1 MIKQVIK
8 WFAFKT
14 GKFKN
19 VYIKFCNP
27 SGSEYAEFEKK
38 WGCFYSIGVNCA
50 FWPYTNITNPE
61 YTKLGNNVML
71 TACTILGHDGSIAVL
86 NEAYCKKLDRVGKV
100 DIKDNV
106 FIGHGA
112 IILPD
117 VTIGPNAIV
126 AAGAV
131 VSKNVAEGSIVG
143 GVPAK
148 EIGKVEDLVQRLEE
162 QTKLLPWAELINNR
176 EGAFDS
182 KLEPALKKMRVKSFF
197 GGEEKNLRK

>member
-1 MIKQVIK
+1 MIKKLVRFIS
-8 WFAFKT
+8 FKT
-14 GKFKN
+14 GKFKK

-27 SGSEYAEFEKK
+27 SAPEYTAYEKK
-38 WGCFYSIGVNCA
+38 WGGFYSIGKNCI

-61 YTKLGNNVML
+61 YTRLGNNVML

-86 NEAYCKKLDRVGKV
+86 NEAYGKKLDRVGKV

-106 FIGHGA
+106 FVGHGA
-112 IILPD
+112 IILPG

-131 VSKNVAEGSIVG
+131 VSSDVPEGTIVG

-148 EIGKVEDLVQRLEE
+148 VIGKLNELVERLEKE
-162 QTKLLPWAELINNR
+162 TGILPWAHIIKNR
-176 EGAFDS
+176 EGSFDPS
-182 KLEPALKKMRVKSFF
+182 LEPELKKMRQKYFF
-197 GGEEKNLRK
+197 GNSN